1 MTRRRVA
8 VLLALAIILLGA
20 LSVGLFGGGSPTLLA
35 PAPIPHVLLMFSG
48 IPMFASVLVP
58 ALLFV
63 IWNPRPFTARPEGS
77 SLAFPKR
84 TWALLAALAAGSVAW
99 YVAGWNLGVTY
110 EGFRYTAFCAG
121 VSAVYFALSF
131 VTATIATRRRNANA
145 NIASHFFIFAWLST
159 YAFPWFG
166 EVI

>member
-20 LSVGLFGGGSPTLLA
+20 LSMGLFGGGSPTLLA
-35 PAPIPHVLLMFSG
+35 PAPIPHVLLVIAG
-48 IPMFASVLVP
+48 VPAFASVLIP

-63 IWNPRPFTARPEGS
+63 IWNPRPFTDRLEGS
-77 SLAFPKR
+77 LPAFPKR
-84 TWALLAALAAGSVAW
+84 TWVLLAVLAAGSAAW
-99 YVAGWNLGVTY
+99 YVGGWKLGVDY
-110 EGFRYTAFCAG
+110 EGFRYMMFCAG
-121 VSAVYFALSF
+121 VSAVYFALSL
-131 VTATIATRRRNANA
+131 VMATIASRRRNVNA

-159 YAFPWFG
+159 YAFPWLG